1 MFDND
6 PASNYYCAQCS
17 RCKWG
22 EWRGGCLNSNTAE
35 DGSDLDEAVAGKCA
49 FFEEGE
55 PQSPSRETNV
65 RVSAMFKLPV
75 RLWNGDVVEGE
86 FASDEVTLENAIRA
100 VVDAYAD
107 VLGVD
112 EAPSNG
118 APLHVKLTRAGSP
131 KIESAATAALFTA
144 AYVKGYAFVG
154 REDLGD
160 GTTIF
165 TFNSKE
171 NT

>member
-1 MFDND
+1 MN
-6 PASNYYCAQCS
+6 Q
-17 RCKWG
+17 
-22 EWRGGCLNSNTAE
+22 T
-35 DGSDLDEAVAGKCA
+35 
-49 FFEEGE
+49 
-55 PQSPSRETNV
+55 RETNA
-65 RVSAMFKLPV
+65 RVPAMFRLPV

-107 VLGVD
+107 CLSVD
-112 EAPSNG
+112 EVPSKG
-118 APLHVKLTRAGSP
+118 APLRTKLTRVDSP
-131 KIESAATAALFTA
+131 KIESAATAALFTS

-154 REDLGD
+154 SEDLDD

-165 TFNSKE
+165 NFNSKE